1 MSRDET
7 AELPARVRRDA
18 ARWVTRRAFEAANDE
33 AAFSAWLASDRRHAG
48 AYRAAKR
55 AWSDLAAMGE
65 MSEYRALLG
74 APTWRERLVARI
86 RRSWRESG
94 RPVWRMGRVATPAA
108 VLLLGLVV
116 ALSVLYPPAIG
127 PRATL
132 ATRIAEIR
140 EIPLPDGSVVTLGA
154 RSRVALA
161 FSARERRLRLDEGE
175 AFFSVAKDPDRP
187 FIVQVGDTLVRAVG
201 TQFDVHKGPQ
211 TVRVAVVEG
220 VVEVAPSRAPATP
233 NVPRRLVSAGEAIVA
248 PRDTSLQRLAT
259 LPAERAGE
267 WRRGRLVYNGAPLIE
282 VVSDANRYS
291 PRPIRIADSRLAD
304 LRVTTSF
311 RANQI
316 EQMLESLSLALPLRI
331 ERQPDG
337 TVLLVPGTQENVHP
351 GD

>member
-18 ARWVTRRAFEAANDE
+18 ARWVTRRAFETANDD
-33 AAFSAWLASDRRHAG
+33 AAFSGWLATDQSHAE

-74 APTWRERLVARI
+74 APSWRERLVARI
-86 RRSWRESG
+86 RRRRQG
-94 RPVWRMGRVATPAA
+94 AARPGWHMGLVAVPAA
-108 VLLLGLVV
+108 LLLVGLFVV
-116 ALSVLYPPAIG
+116 LSPLYPSAIG

-132 ATRIAEIR
+132 TTRIAEIR
-140 EIPLPDGSVVTLGA
+140 EVALPDGSILTLGA
-154 RSRVALA
+154 RSRIALA
-161 FSARERRLRLDEGE
+161 FSARERRLRLEEGE
-175 AFFSVAKDPDRP
+175 AFFSVAKDPERP

-201 TQFDVHKGPQ
+201 TQFNVHKGPQ
-211 TVRVAVVEG
+211 AVRVAVVEG
-220 VVEVAPSRAPATP
+220 IVEVAASRTVATREA
-233 NVPRRLVSAGEAIVA
+233 PRRLVSAGEAVIA
-248 PRDTSLQRLAT
+248 PQAPPLRRLAT
-259 LPAERAGE
+259 LPAGRAGE

-282 VVSDANRYS
+282 VVADANRYS
-291 PRPIRIADSRLAD
+291 QRPIRIADAGIAN

-316 EQMLESLSLALPLRI
+316 EQMLETLSLALPLRL
-331 ERQPDG
+331 EHRPDG
-337 TVLLVPGTQENVHP
+337 TVLLIPKTQESAHI